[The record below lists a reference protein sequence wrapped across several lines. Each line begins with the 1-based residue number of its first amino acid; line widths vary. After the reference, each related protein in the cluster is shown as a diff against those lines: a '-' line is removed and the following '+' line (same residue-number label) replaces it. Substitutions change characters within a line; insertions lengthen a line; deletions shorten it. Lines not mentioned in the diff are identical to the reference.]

1 MAKAGFWLK
10 GARGKLN
17 GASIAGAAGGGT
29 VIRAIAKP
37 TNPQTESQTETR
49 SKFKLIS
56 QLGAA
61 LKGVIAIKR
70 DGALSGRNQFNSIN
84 FPAASYNMAGEAVI
98 NLNSVQLTKSNTA
111 LGGFNA
117 DRSGTATVVM
127 LNASAAGRLDRVC
140 YIQFEKLD
148 DGSLLHKDS
157 VVVNAAGNDGLFEGA
172 LGKSDKAVVIYAYG
186 MKDNNGATTEIF
198 GNMSAP
204 TAEEIAKVVVSSK
217 IGAGDVSFTKTD
229 GLTMLV
235 GEDTADSDDVEH
247 LTVSLVIS
255 GNGSATGGGR
265 FEAGQQATLR
275 ATPDA
280 EAEFDGFYLN
290 NASGQ
295 LLSTNNP
302 YSFTVQENMTVCA
315 KFHGGPTPT
324 YGITVSAD
332 PANAGTVTGG
342 GNKAEGE
349 SCTVVATPAS
359 GKVFSGWYE
368 NNALVS
374 GSASYTFTVERAR
387 NLVAR
392 FADAPE
398 SMILSIKRNG
408 STDIVNNSYVE
419 VDVNY
424 VGAFASEANGKEFA
438 AVYNGTAPAVGAT
451 VSAHKHAAISG
462 GAATLSELNE
472 SGSGRCYFVVGTMS
486 GSSVTIEEV
495 FPVSLQLTN
504 DDESG
509 DTN

>member
-37 TNPQTESQTETR
+37 TNPQTENQTETR
-49 SKFKLIS
+49 SKFKLVS

-70 DGALSGRNQFNSIN
+70 DGALSGRNQFASIN
-84 FPAASYNMAGEAVI
+84 FAAASYNMAGEAVI
-98 NLNSVQLTKSNTA
+98 NLNGVQLTKSNIV

-117 DRSGTATVVM
+117 DRSGASTVVK

-148 DGSLLHKDS
+148 NGSLLHKDS
-157 VVVNAAGNDGLFEGA
+157 TVVNAAGNDGLFEGS

-229 GLTMLV
+229 GLTMLA
-235 GEDTADSDDVEH
+235 GEDEADSDDVEH

-265 FEAGQQATLR
+265 FEAGQTVTLR

-295 LLSTNNP
+295 LLSASTP
-302 YSFTVQENMTVCA
+302 YSFTVNENVTICA

-324 YGITVSAD
+324 YGITLT
-332 PANAGTVTGG
+332 ANPVDAGTVSGG
-342 GNKAEGE
+342 GNKQEGE
-349 SCTVVATPAS
+349 SCTVHAVPAQ
-359 GKVFSGWYE
+359 GKAFSGWYE

-374 GSASYTFTVERAR
+374 SSANYTFTVTGNRTLE
-387 NLVAR
+387 AR
-392 FADAPE
+392 FTE
-398 SMILSIKRNG
+398 SQ
-408 STDIVNNSYVE
+408 
-419 VDVNY
+419 
-424 VGAFASEANGKEFA
+424 
-438 AVYNGTAPAVGAT
+438 
-451 VSAHKHAAISG
+451 G
-462 GAATLSELNE
+462 G
-472 SGSGRCYFVVGTMS
+472 GGD
-486 GSSVTIEEV
+486 
-495 FPVSLQLTN
+495 